1 MLDALTV
8 EQPAHQHPR
17 LVEPADALA
26 GRGAERYPERLVLAF
41 EPGGADAEDRATTR
55 HMVERRRELG
65 RHARVAERIGA
76 DHQSEA
82 YVLGDRAEGGQC
94 APALEDRLLPW
105 PEDGEQVVPGP
116 HRIPAVRFRRE

>member
-8 EQPAHQHPR
+8 EQTANQHHR

-26 GRGAERYPERLVLAF
+26 GRGAERDPERLVLAF

-65 RHARVAERIGA
+65 RHARVAERVGA
-76 DHQSEA
+76 DHQPQTDT
-82 YVLGDRAEGGQC
+82 LRDRAEGGERT
-94 APALEDRLLPW
+94 PALE
-105 PEDGEQVVPGP
+105 
-116 HRIPAVRFRRE
+116 